1 MTQWKTQGTKA
12 SMYQHNQM
20 RAKILSATRDRKE
33 VFKDMIEYFKP
44 IEGLVGVT
52 IGGDYNQ
59 NIESN

>member
-20 RAKILSATRDRKE
+20 RAKIFSAIRDRKE

-44 IEGLVGVT
+44 IEGLV
-52 IGGDYNQ
+52 
-59 NIESN
+59 